1 MRMLSASSTTQK
13 LYGLCCTTFSADLIV
28 AETRGRQRDRER
40 EREKERERETKR
52 ERQRVRERQRESEKE
67 ESSRVIICARQ
78 VTNKNNFN
86 FYFI

>member
-40 EREKERERETKR
+40 EGKRERDKERETESKRETER
-52 ERQRVRERQRESEKE
+52 E
-67 ESSRVIICARQ
+67 
-78 VTNKNNFN
+78 
-86 FYFI
+86 

>member
-40 EREKERERETKR
+40 EGKRERETKR